1 MKLNN
6 RAFCLAA
13 LLAFAAKAQPM
24 AEKDWTVLVFL
35 NGINSLDSF
44 GPEDINEMEKVGST
58 DKVNVVVEWGSY
70 SARKVQRLLV
80 TKDNDTNVIGSPILQ
95 DLGLKDMGDYKEFLD
110 FVSWGVQNYPA
121 KHYMIDIWNHGNGW
135 EKSSRRSLINR
146 DVSYDDI
153 SGNKITTE
161 QLGVAMSEI
170 KSKLGRNI
178 DIVGYDACL
187 MAMAEVAGEIVD
199 SVDYMVASEDLEP
212 GDGWPYDDFL
222 TAMNKPEIVGSAR
235 SVAGALVDVYSASYQ
250 NGSQGNSSVT
260 LSSFDMNAFKNSY
273 STFKNLADALN
284 VVANTNPKALT
295 NVVRK
300 TRAFYVSEYRDLGSF
315 LDQIQKQSLEVDA
328 PVVSALASQLTEI
341 VTANKPTGSFASV
354 KGLSVTIPDSSY
366 FWSSYG
372 SRYVGFQFDQA
383 TGWSKWIE
391 NMSTFQEMAE

>member
-80 TKDNDTNVIGSPILQ
+80 TKDDDTNVIGSPILQ

-135 EKSSRRSLINR
+135 EKASRRSLINR

-170 KSKLGRNI
+170 KSMIGRNV

-199 SVDYMVASEDLEP
+199 SVDYMVL
-212 GDGWPYDDFL
+212 DG
-222 TAMNKPEIVGSAR
+222 NEQAR
-235 SVAGALVDVYSASYQ
+235 NRGKC
-250 NGSQGNSSVT
+250 
-260 LSSFDMNAFKNSY
+260 SFCCGC
-273 STFKNLADALN
+273 TCRCL
-284 VVANTNPKALT
+284 
-295 NVVRK
+295 
-300 TRAFYVSEYRDLGSF
+300 
-315 LDQIQKQSLEVDA
+315 
-328 PVVSALASQLTEI
+328 
-341 VTANKPTGSFASV
+341 
-354 KGLSVTIPDSSY
+354 
-366 FWSSYG
+366 
-372 SRYVGFQFDQA
+372 
-383 TGWSKWIE
+383 
-391 NMSTFQEMAE
+391 

>member
-80 TKDNDTNVIGSPILQ
+80 TKDDDANVIGSPILQ

-170 KSKLGRNI
+170 KSKIGRNV

-187 MAMAEVAGEIVD
+187 MGMAEVAGEIVD

-235 SVAGALVDVYSASYQ
+235 SVAGALVDVYGASYQ

-260 LSSFDMNAFKNSY
+260 LSSFDLNAFKNSY

-315 LDQIQKQSLEVDA
+315 LDQIQKQSLGVDA
-328 PVVSALASQLTEI
+328 PVVSALASQLKEI

-366 FWSSYG
+366 FWSSHG
-372 SRYVGFQFDQA
+372 KRYVGFQFDQA

-391 NMSTFQEMAE
+391 NMATFEEMAE